1 MSKNIVIIKGGLTCS
16 CPIHGDAYNAMDVVE
31 PCDRLA
37 EYADGKKTVHGQV
50 AAAWTNAEPKKLN
63 PAKDTPG
70 REFRNPEELD
80 KATRIVEKDI
90 DSSKE
95 LIVEREVSEE
105 ATDNAANEYF
115 PEEVEKEAAEL
126 LKKNK
131 QTIKKRLAD
140 GEVSR
145 DVLAAA
151 VKLANANDLTDK
163 EEMLLEY
170 IEETIAQR
178 G

>member
-1 MSKNIVIIKGGLTCS
+1 M
-16 CPIHGDAYNAMDVVE
+16 
-31 PCDRLA
+31 
-37 EYADGKKTVHGQV
+37 
-50 AAAWTNAEPKKLN
+50 
-63 PAKDTPG
+63 
-70 REFRNPEELD
+70 
-80 KATRIVEKDI
+80 EKDI